1 MLYCSLFGR
10 KLEGA
15 FFMWNSVTSTDAS
28 NHERIFV
35 TVIFSVVCGTYT
47 LIS

>member
-1 MLYCSLFGR
+1 
-10 KLEGA
+10 
-15 FFMWNSVTSTDAS
+15 MWNFITSTDAS

-35 TVIFSVVCGTYT
+35 TVIFSVIYSTNM